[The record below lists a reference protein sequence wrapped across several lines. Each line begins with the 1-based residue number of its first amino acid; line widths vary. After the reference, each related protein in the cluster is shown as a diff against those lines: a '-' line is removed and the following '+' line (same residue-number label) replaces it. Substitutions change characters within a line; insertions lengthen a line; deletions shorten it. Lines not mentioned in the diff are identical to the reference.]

1 VLTHPTHDRLIALGL
16 GGMAKAFEEQRAQ
29 PDVASLTFEE
39 RLGLLVDR
47 EAVESESKR
56 LVTRLKFANLRQNAT
71 VEDLNT
77 KAARGLD
84 KALSAKLATG
94 DWIGRRQD
102 LLITGK
108 TGHSYLATLARRGG
122 HAGVRARV
130 CRAPGSTLANHRHA
144 FVFPGKGQPEGHT
157 GPYDSKLFPA
167 NQSFFTV
174 DKSLST

>member
-1 VLTHPTHDRLIALGL
+1 MLPHPTHDRLIALGL
-16 GGMAKAFEEQRAQ
+16 VGMAKAFEEQRAQ
-29 PDVASLTFEE
+29 PSVTSLTFEE

-47 EAVESESKR
+47 EAVERESKR

-84 KALSAKLATG
+84 KALFVKLATG

-108 TGHSYLATLARRGG
+108 T
-122 HAGVRARV
+122 
-130 CRAPGSTLANHRHA
+130 
-144 FVFPGKGQPEGHT
+144 E
-157 GPYDSKLFPA
+157 PA
-167 NQSFFTV
+167 S
-174 DKSLST
+174 